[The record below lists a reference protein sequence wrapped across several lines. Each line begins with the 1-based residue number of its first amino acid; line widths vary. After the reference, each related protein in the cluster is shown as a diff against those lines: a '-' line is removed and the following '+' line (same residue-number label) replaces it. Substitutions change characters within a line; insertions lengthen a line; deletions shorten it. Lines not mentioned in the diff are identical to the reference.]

1 MTKKTQQNKSFT
13 IFDWLKE
20 ITYTKSPVSKF
31 SEKDWESFNPYMVTR
46 FLSMSREYIDLVNY
60 VQTIPYTEKEKY
72 YRIYCEFTP
81 KKQFFQKYIKS
92 TKKSPPKDI
101 IEQILSPGWDCV
113 LIDSVA
119 EVIDGVRD
127 DNGWDRKMAENW
139 LVQVC
144 TRNNKGEI
152 KVLGKKR
159 IIRDILRTL
168 SHEWIHEYQ
177 LNVLG
182 RNQGPDIGGIN
193 EDEAN
198 SISAKLLK
206 IFEKLHPEKEYMMY
220 E

>member
-1 MTKKTQQNKSFT
+1 MEVKVEYKDSCVEKNKHKYIHEFIKFLNKNYPIQQDIK
-13 IFDWLKE
+13 I
-20 ITYTKSPVSKF
+20 I
-31 SEKDWESFNPYMVTR
+31 
-46 FLSMSREYIDLVNY
+46 FLSNRLGNMTTGS
-60 VQTIPYTEKEKY
+60 
-72 YRIYCEFTP
+72 
-81 KKQFFQKYIKS
+81 
-92 TKKSPPKDI
+92 
-101 IEQILSPGWDCV
+101 
-113 LIDSVA
+113 
-119 EVIDGVRD
+119 
-127 DNGWDRKMAENW
+127 
-139 LVQVC
+139 
-144 TRNNKGEI
+144 RNNKGEI